1 MKRVNHFLWLCA
13 GANRSIIYRCPT
25 EGSKYVGIGATILFT
40 GILAALASGY
50 ALYTIFENIYYS
62 IGFGVLWGLMIFN
75 LDRYIISSM
84 RKTDQKNGE
93 LKMAIPRIALAL
105 IIATVISKPLEL
117 KMFEK
122 EINTELIEMELSI
135 IENQEN
141 KVQLRHQSKIVE
153 LNTEIAALKKE
164 IAIAKSHRDK
174 LTNLARQEADGT
186 GGSGKR
192 NPGPIYQIKKQ
203 NADLA
208 DQELTA
214 IANTNNPLIE
224 SKLAE
229 ISRVKSTVTTEISNL
244 EEVNYDGLAAR
255 MEALSNLKSKSNAIA
270 MADWFIFLLFICLE
284 LSPIFVKLMSSKGPY
299 DEILA
304 AHEHAHNCHSLEKIA
319 QKSAQT
325 RSQNIMLDD
334 PEKSFLRKR
343 LASYLQ

>member
-1 MKRVNHFLWLCA
+1 MKRVNQFLWLCA

-40 GILAALASGY
+40 GILAGLASGY
-50 ALYTIFENIYYS
+50 ALYTIFENVYYS
-62 IGFGVLWGLMIFN
+62 IGFGILWGLMIFN

-122 EINTELIEMELSI
+122 EINTELTVMELTI
-135 IENQEN
+135 AEQQEN
-141 KVQLRHQSKIVE
+141 KVRFKHQSKIAT
-153 LNTEIAALKKE
+153 LNSEIQLLKNE
-164 IAIAKSHRDK
+164 IAIAKSHRDE
-174 LTNLARQEADGT
+174 LTNLAREEADGT

-192 NPGPIYQIKKQ
+192 NPGPIYKIKKQ
-203 NADLA
+203 NADQA
-208 DQELTA
+208 NQEFEATS
-214 IANTNNPLIE
+214 NTNNPLIQ
-224 SKLAE
+224 SKFQE
-229 ISRVKSTVTTEISNL
+229 INKIKSTISTEIGNL
-244 EEVNYDGLAAR
+244 KAVAYNGLAAR
-255 MEALSNLKSKSNAIA
+255 MEALSNLKSKSSAIA

-299 DEILA
+299 DEMLA
-304 AHEHAHNCHSLEKIA
+304 AHEHAHSCHSLEKIA

-334 PEKSFLRKR
+334 PEKSFLRKG
-343 LASYLQ
+343 LTSHL

>member
-1 MKRVNHFLWLCA
+1 MKRINQFLWLCA

-62 IGFGVLWGLMIFN
+62 VGFGILWGLMIFN

-84 RKTDQKNGE
+84 RKTDQKNEE
-93 LKMAIPRIALAL
+93 LKMALPRIALAL

-122 EINTELIEMELSI
+122 EINTELITMELAI
-135 IENQEN
+135 TEQQEN
-141 KVQLRHQSKIVE
+141 KVRFKHQSKIAT
-153 LNTEIAALKKE
+153 LNSEIQLLKNEIAST
-164 IAIAKSHRDK
+164 KSHRDQ

-192 NPGPIYQIKKQ
+192 NPGPIYKIKKQ
-203 NADLA
+203 NADQA
-208 DQELTA
+208 DQELIA
-214 IANTNNPLIE
+214 IINNNNPLIQ
-224 SKLAE
+224 SKLEE
-229 ISRVKSTVTTEISNL
+229 INQIKLTTSKEINELETVTYN
-244 EEVNYDGLAAR
+244 GLAAR
-255 MEALSNLKSKSNAIA
+255 MEALGNLKEKSSAIA

-284 LSPIFVKLMSSKGPY
+284 LSPIFVKLMSSRGPY
-299 DEILA
+299 DELLA
-304 AHEHAHNCHSLEKIA
+304 THEHAHSCHSLEKIA

-334 PEKSFLRKR
+334 PEKSFLRKG
-343 LASYLQ
+343 LTSHL

>member
-1 MKRVNHFLWLCA
+1 MKRINHFLWLCA

-40 GILAALASGY
+40 GILAGLASGY
-50 ALYTIFENIYYS
+50 ALYTIFESLYYS
-62 IGFGVLWGLMIFN
+62 IGFGILWGLMIFN

-84 RKTDQKNGE
+84 RKTDQKHGE
-93 LKMAIPRIALAL
+93 LKMALPRIALAL

-122 EINTELIEMELSI
+122 EINTELTVMQLAITEQ
-135 IENQEN
+135 QEN
-141 KVQLRHQSKIVE
+141 KVRFKHQSKIAT
-153 LNTEIAALKKE
+153 LNSEIKLLKNE
-164 IAIAKSHRDK
+164 IGIAKSHRDE

-192 NPGPIYQIKKQ
+192 NAGPIYQIKKQ

-208 DQELTA
+208 GKELSITT
-214 IANTNNPLIE
+214 NTNHPLIQ
-224 SKLAE
+224 SKIKE
-229 ISRVKSTVTTEISNL
+229 IDQIKSTISQEVDNLGAVTYN
-244 EEVNYDGLAAR
+244 GLAAR

-284 LSPIFVKLMSSKGPY
+284 LSPIFVKLMSGKGPY
-299 DEILA
+299 DEMLV
-304 AHEHAHNCHSLEKIA
+304 AHEHAHSCHSLEKIA

-325 RSQNIMLDD
+325 RSQNIMMDD
-334 PEKSFLRKR
+334 PEQSFLRKG
-343 LASYLQ
+343 LASHL

>member
-1 MKRVNHFLWLCA
+1 MKRINHFLWLCA

-50 ALYTIFENIYYS
+50 ALYTIFGNIYYS
-62 IGFGVLWGLMIFN
+62 VGFGILWGLMIFN

-84 RKTDQKNGE
+84 RKTDQKNSE
-93 LKMAIPRIALAL
+93 VKMAAPRIALAL

-122 EINTELIEMELSI
+122 EINTELTEMELTI

-141 KVQLRHQSKIVE
+141 KVRFKHQSKIVK
-153 LNTEIAALKKE
+153 LNAEIQALKKE
-164 IAIAKSHRDK
+164 IGLVKIHRDK
-174 LTNLARQEADGT
+174 LTDLARQEADGT

-192 NPGPIYQIKKQ
+192 NPGPIYKIKKR
-203 NADLA
+203 NADQA
-208 DQELTA
+208 DQELVATTNA
-214 IANTNNPLIE
+214 NNPLIQ
-224 SKLAE
+224 SKLEE
-229 ISRVKSTVTTEISNL
+229 IAQIKSTIGTEINNL
-244 EEVNYDGLAAR
+244 EEVSYNGLAAR
-255 MEALSNLKSKSNAIA
+255 LEALSNLKEKSSAIA

-299 DEILA
+299 DEMLA
-304 AHEHAHNCHSLEKIA
+304 AHEHAHSCHSLEKIA

-334 PEKSFLRKR
+334 PEKTFLSKG
-343 LASYLQ
+343 LTSHL